1 MKKVW
6 WTAALAA
13 LIILPWE
20 VSAVEKKNQKD
31 TAGQMI
37 AWVNRGEGLGQFRA
51 CEAREVKKTVW
62 HVTLCV
68 PEPRSVPEDVRG
80 LMKPGVGWQAIFVL
94 KELEG
99 EYPHRSFVVW
109 IKALDGKT
117 EVKYG
122 FAFRKESGGAA
133 YMEKRPYQ

>member
-1 MKKVW
+1 MNKVW
-6 WTAALAA
+6 WAAALAA
-13 LIILPWE
+13 LIVLPLDA
-20 VSAVEKKNQKD
+20 SAVEKKNQKD
-31 TAGQMI
+31 TAEQML
-37 AWVNRGEGLGQFRA
+37 AWINRGEGLGQFRA
-51 CEAREVKKTVW
+51 CEAREVKKAVW

-80 LMKPGVGWQAIFVL
+80 VMKPGVGAQAIFVL

-99 EYPHRSFVVW
+99 EYPQRLFVVW
-109 IKALDGKT
+109 IKARHAKA